1 MQEIF
6 HKIQHPFM
14 IKSLHK
20 LDLEGNF
27 FNIIKVLNDKP
38 TANITLIGEKLK
50 SISSKIGN
58 KTRMSALTTLIQ
70 HKFGRLNYTFKVELK
85 L

>member
-1 MQEIF
+1 MQRLF

-14 IKSLHK
+14 IKSPHK

-27 FNIIKVLNDKP
+27 FNIIKVLSDKP

-70 HKFGRLNYTFKVELK
+70 HRFGRLNCTFKVELK
-85 L
+85 V